1 MPQTSFL
8 TLGFASGWCPT
19 GLKGV
24 AGPLTWPVPRKYAVF
39 RWGVGDPG
47 FPKAV
52 WEILAMKAIRNLWWL
67 VVLAVLVLAARHA
80 LAQSAPWRVGI
91 ARVDITPK
99 ESIWMAGY
107 AARNHP
113 SEGVLHPLWAKALAI
128 EDSAKQR
135 VVLVATDLIGLNRR
149 LSEAV
154 AARVRQQTGLDRARI
169 VFNSSHTHSGPVVDD
184 VAGIAHSMQPEHEEV
199 ARRYARQ
206 LEDKLVAVIAA
217 ALADLQPAR
226 LEFGQGQA
234 TFAINRRAKRPRGFV
249 IATNPAG
256 PVDHSVPVL
265 AVRNPQGELRGVLF
279 GYACHNTTLA
289 IYQINGDYAG
299 FAQIALEKAHPKATS
314 LFMIGCG
321 ADANPEPRREVE
333 HAVQHGQALAAAVE
347 KVLAGPMHP
356 VEGKLA
362 AAFDRVDL
370 PLVPA
375 PTEEQLRQ
383 QIAKGDIYHQRLAR
397 MLLAKLQ
404 RGEKIPESYPYPAQV
419 VRFGK
424 DLALVALAGE
434 VVVDYAIRLRKEF
447 PNQRL
452 WVAGYCNEVFAYIP
466 SERVLAEGGYEAGGS
481 AVYFGLHGPF
491 QPGLEDRI
499 VNLVKRL
506 MQATHP

>member
-1 MPQTSFL
+1 MKAMRSLWFL
-8 TLGFASGWCPT
+8 GVLAVATFWAGLGFAQP
-19 GLKGV
+19 
-24 AGPLTWPVPRKYAVF
+24 
-39 RWGVGDPG
+39 
-47 FPKAV
+47 
-52 WEILAMKAIRNLWWL
+52 
-67 VVLAVLVLAARHA
+67 
-80 LAQSAPWRVGI
+80 APWRVGI

-128 EDSAKQR
+128 EDSSKGR

-154 AARVRQQTGLDRARI
+154 ASRVQQQTGLERQRI

-199 ARRYARQ
+199 ARRYSRQ
-206 LEDKLVAVIAA
+206 LEDKLVEVVRA

-226 LEFGQGQA
+226 LAFGQGKA
-234 TFAINRRAKRPRGFV
+234 TFAINRRAKRPQGFV

-265 AVRNPQGELRGVLF
+265 AVRDPAGKLRGVLF

-299 FAQIALEKAHPKATS
+299 FAQIALEKAHPQATS
-314 LFMIGCG
+314 LFMIGCA
-321 ADANPEPRREVE
+321 ADANPEPRGKVE
-333 HAVQHGQALAAAVE
+333 HAEQHGQALAAAVE
-347 KVLAGPMHP
+347 KVLAGAMQP

-362 AAFDRVDL
+362 VAFDRVDL

-375 PTEEQLRQ
+375 PTAEQLRQ
-383 QIAKGDIYHQRLAR
+383 QIQKGDIYHQRLAR
-397 MLLAKLQ
+397 MLLARLE

-434 VVVDYAIRLRKEF
+434 IVVDYALRLRKEF
-447 PNQRL
+447 PNERL

-499 VNLVKRL
+499 VGLVKRL
-506 MQATHP
+506 MQATQP

>member
-1 MPQTSFL
+1 
-8 TLGFASGWCPT
+8 
-19 GLKGV
+19 
-24 AGPLTWPVPRKYAVF
+24 
-39 RWGVGDPG
+39 
-47 FPKAV
+47 
-52 WEILAMKAIRNLWWL
+52 MKAMRSLWF
-67 VVLAVLVLAARHA
+67 VSVLAVLVFVAGRV
-80 LAQSAPWRVGI
+80 LAQPAAWRVGV

-128 EDSAKQR
+128 EDAAKAR

-154 AARVRQQTGLDRARI
+154 ASRVQQQTGLGRQHI
-169 VFNSSHTHSGPVVDD
+169 VFNSSHTHSGPVVGD

-199 ARRYARQ
+199 ARRYGRQ
-206 LEDKLVAVIAA
+206 LEDKLVEVIQA
-217 ALADLQPAR
+217 ALGDLRPAR
-226 LEFGQGQA
+226 LAFGQGQA
-234 TFAINRRAKRPRGFV
+234 TFAINRRAKRSQGFV

-265 AVRNPQGELRGVLF
+265 AVRDPEGKLRAVLF

-299 FAQIALEKAHPKATS
+299 FAQIALEKAHPEATS

-321 ADANPEPRREVE
+321 ADANPDPRGKVE
-333 HAVQHGQALAAAVE
+333 HAEQHGQALAAAVE
-347 KVLAGPMHP
+347 KVLGGPMQP

-362 AAFDRVDL
+362 VAFDRVDL

-375 PTEEQLRQ
+375 PTAEQLRQ
-383 QIAKGDIYHQRLAR
+383 QMSKGDIYHQRLAR
-397 MLLAKLQ
+397 MLLAKLE
-404 RGEKIPESYPYPAQV
+404 RGEKIPESYPYPVQV

-447 PNQRL
+447 PGERL

-499 VNLVKRL
+499 VHLVRRL
-506 MQATHP
+506 MQATRP

>member
-1 MPQTSFL
+1 
-8 TLGFASGWCPT
+8 
-19 GLKGV
+19 
-24 AGPLTWPVPRKYAVF
+24 
-39 RWGVGDPG
+39 
-47 FPKAV
+47 
-52 WEILAMKAIRNLWWL
+52 MKATRQVWL
-67 VVLAVLVLAARHA
+67 VLVLVLAAGYVW
-80 LAQSAPWRVGI
+80 AQEAAWRAGI

-113 SEGVLHPLWAKALAI
+113 SEGVLHPLWAKALAL
-128 EDSAKQR
+128 EDSAKGR
-135 VVLVATDLIGLNRR
+135 VVLVTTDLIGLNRR
-149 LSEAV
+149 LADAV
-154 AARVRQQTGLDRARI
+154 ASRVQQRTGLGRQQI
-169 VFNSSHTHSGPVVDD
+169 VFNSSHTHSGPVVGD

-199 ARRYARQ
+199 ARRYYRQ
-206 LEDKLVAVIAA
+206 LEDKLVEVVQR
-217 ALADLQPAR
+217 ALAELQPAR
-226 LEFGQGQA
+226 LAFGQGQA
-234 TFAINRRAKRPRGFV
+234 TFAINRRVKRPQGFV
-249 IATNPAG
+249 ISTNPAG

-265 AVRNPQGELRGVLF
+265 AVRQPGGSLRAVLF

-299 FAQIALEKAHPKATS
+299 FAQIALEKAHPQATS
-314 LFMIGCG
+314 LFMTGCG
-321 ADANPEPRREVE
+321 ADANPDPRGKVE
-333 HAVQHGQALAAAVE
+333 HAEQHGQALAAAVE

-362 AAFDRVDL
+362 AAFQRVEL

-375 PTEEQLRQ
+375 PTAEQLRQ
-383 QIAKGDIYHQRLAR
+383 QASKGDIYHQRLAR
-397 MLLAKLQ
+397 RLLAQLE
-404 RGEKIPESYPYPAQV
+404 RGEKIPESYPYPVQV

-434 VVVDYAIRLRKEF
+434 VVVDYALRLRREF
-447 PNQRL
+447 PDQRL
-452 WVAGYCNEVFAYIP
+452 WVAGYCNEVFAYVP

-506 MQATHP
+506 MEATGR